1 MSHIWTE
8 EEKIEHQEKTIA
20 TLLKPY
26 GFSFHKEGPDS
37 YVFMGDK
44 GRPHAG
50 PGLTLAELAELA
62 LGMSN
67 PTERL

>member
-8 EEKIEHQEKTIA
+8 EEKTEHQEKTIA

-37 YVFMGDK
+37 YVFMEDK
-44 GRPHAG
+44 GRPHGG
-50 PGLTLAELAELA
+50 PGVTLAKLAGLA
-62 LGMSN
+62 LDMSN